1 MTHLIRTVSP
11 MYRHL
16 WLVSLLL
23 LIPAANHAQDINF
36 DFEDAELRSV
46 IQAVAEFTGRNF
58 LVDPTVDGK
67 VTVVAPEPLTEEEA
81 YRVFQSVLEVN
92 GYLTV
97 EGDGVI
103 KIVPEDKG
111 KLGGAA
117 TQEQVSGAG
126 DMITRVV
133 HLEHVRAERLVPI
146 LRPLMPAYGHLAGD
160 AKSGALIITDRSAN
174 VERLVSIIRHLDRPA
189 RTGEVELVTL
199 THASAEEL
207 ALLFNRLHQVTS
219 AEGANSNGA
228 AIIADPRT
236 NSLIIKAD
244 ADTRKQIKALVMEL
258 DTPASGRGN
267 THVVYLKNASAE
279 NLVQVLES
287 SLKNSGADGDSIA
300 RNVSIKADP
309 ETNALVVTATQA
321 DFAILEQV
329 ITKLDVRRLQVYVEA
344 LIAEVDARTIQ
355 EIGVQFG
362 VGDGVRAD
370 SRGVVGA
377 TNLGTTT
384 GSTLAE
390 VLSNPLAAGAGLS
403 LGFVDG
409 TITLPD
415 GTEVYNL
422 SALAKA
428 LEGESDANVLST
440 PNILTMDNEQAEI
453 TVGQNVPFITGSF
466 SQISQGT
473 AVENPFQTIQRKD
486 VGLTLRIKP
495 QITEGS
501 AIKLEIYQEVS
512 NVAQRGEARDIV
524 TNTRS
529 LSTTIVAEN
538 NQMVVLGGLIQ
549 DDISNNEQKVP
560 LLGDVPILGQLF
572 RYKNRTRKKTNLLVF
587 LRPQVI
593 RGPADMDKPTRGK
606 YEYLGRLTDRD
617 VFKEEEEDESP
628 LQEWELISGDG
639 TAEAPA
645 AEQQEGSADDI
656 SLQEASPDDVEMEIT
671 GSDAHQPA
679 SGQQQTQTPVA
690 EQEV

>member
-1 MTHLIRTVSP
+1 MI
-11 MYRHL
+11 
-16 WLVSLLL
+16 SLLRAVTPIHRRL
-23 LIPAANHAQDINF
+23 CLYCVLMAVAAAGKTQDISF
-36 DFEDAELRSV
+36 DFEDAELRAV

-92 GYLTV
+92 GYVTV
-97 EGDGVI
+97 EAGGVT

-111 KLGGAA
+111 KLGGVFPPEHTARA
-117 TQEQVSGAG
+117 DDV
-126 DMITRVV
+126 ITRVI
-133 HLEHVRAERLVPI
+133 HLDHVRAERLVPI

-160 AKSGALIITDRSAN
+160 AKSGALILTDRAAN
-174 VERLVSIIRHLDRPA
+174 VERLVNIVKRLDRPA
-189 RTGEVELVTL
+189 RTGEVELVAL

-207 ALLFNRLHQVTS
+207 AQLFSRLHQVAD
-219 AEGANSNGA
+219 AEGAAVNGA

-244 ADTRKQIKALVMEL
+244 ADTRKELKSLATAL
-258 DTPASGRGN
+258 DAPASGRGN
-267 THVVYLKNASAE
+267 THVIYLKNASAE

-287 SLKNSGADGDSIA
+287 SLKNVAESEGGSIA
-300 RNVSIKADP
+300 RNISIKADP
-309 ETNALVVTATQA
+309 ETNALVVTATQS
-321 DFAILEQV
+321 DFTILEQV
-329 ITKLDVRRLQVYVEA
+329 IRKLDVRRLQVYVEA
-344 LIAEVDARTIQ
+344 LIAEVDARTTQ

-362 VGDGVRAD
+362 VGDGVRSD
-370 SRGVVGA
+370 RRGIVGA
-377 TNLGTTT
+377 TNLGTVS

-390 VLSNPLAAGAGLS
+390 VLANPLAAGAGLS
-403 LGFVDG
+403 LGYVDG
-409 TITLPD
+409 IITLPD
-415 GTEVYNL
+415 GTEVHNL
-422 SALAKA
+422 NALAKA
-428 LEGESDANVLST
+428 LEGQSDANVLST
-440 PNILTMDNEQAEI
+440 PNILTMDNEEAEI

-501 AIKLEIYQEVS
+501 AIKMEIFQEVS

-549 DDISNNEQKVP
+549 DDVSNTVQKVP
-560 LLGDVPILGQLF
+560 LLGDVPVLGQLF

-593 RGPADMDKPTRGK
+593 RGPKDMDEPTRDK
-606 YEYLGRLTDRD
+606 YEYLGRLTDRE
-617 VFKEEEEDESP
+617 VFRESDDAGPP
-628 LQEWELISGDG
+628 LQEWELITGDG
-639 TAEAPA
+639 PDVAPGSQEQETVPDDEDSAPGQQPETLAE
-645 AEQQEGSADDI
+645 E
-656 SLQEASPDDVEMEIT
+656 QEA
-671 GSDAHQPA
+671 
-679 SGQQQTQTPVA
+679 
-690 EQEV
+690 